1 MLQLFYDVY
10 QSLFLNFQRKFC
22 QKMEEKPQKFQ
33 LKKWQVTVVG
43 LLTLSLVGFAICL
56 TILISLAPLI
66 EKNIR
71 AVSDFLMLILCNFE
85 LLDYIS

>member
-1 MLQLFYDVY
+1 MD
-10 QSLFLNFQRKFC
+10 K
-22 QKMEEKPQKFQ
+22 KPQKFT
-33 LKKWQVTVVG
+33 LKKWQVVVIS

-71 AVSDFLMLILCNFE
+71 AVSVFFFFSCFFRSYFDLLIFF
-85 LLDYIS
+85 